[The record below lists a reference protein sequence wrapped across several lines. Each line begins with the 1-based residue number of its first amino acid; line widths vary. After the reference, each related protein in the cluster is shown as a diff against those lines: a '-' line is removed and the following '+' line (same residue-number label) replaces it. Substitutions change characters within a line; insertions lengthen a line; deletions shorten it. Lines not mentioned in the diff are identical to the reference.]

1 MTCTCPKCKTDIEF
15 DVVSIL
21 AEGHLQKCT
30 ACQANVEVRKESFA
44 KRALYKSPEI
54 YCAEC
59 GNNPGPSIY
68 CQSCHAIYP
77 DILTV
82 ATASSAKRQL
92 DKIFA
97 SLKKLNY
104 KFKPQSSHKSYTLDD
119 LAAAPAAGKK
129 AKTSIKLPGTTAQ
142 LAITLVLLLGVFIAG
157 GYFWY
162 QDKIATEYSRNYVK
176 VLYGVKGARDL
187 NITLSTSLVAN
198 WKSGGVSALSA
209 NELKVAASSHKDVA
223 AMVGRLGKVPK
234 QFTASNDALKKLL
247 DSYEKLYT
255 TTTSHPISADIYADN
270 VKKMD
275 GEFVK
280 SARELKA
287 SMPEKIADL
296 FNASKAKYK
305 PLQDF

>member
-1 MTCTCPKCKTDIEF
+1 MTCTCPKCKSDIEF
-15 DVVSIL
+15 DVVTIPE
-21 AEGHLQKCT
+21 EGHLQKCT
-30 ACQANVEVRKESFA
+30 ACQTNVEVRKESFA

-82 ATASSAKRQL
+82 ATASTAKRQL

-104 KFKPQSSHKSYTLDD
+104 KFKSHPSHKSHGIEDILT
-119 LAAAPAAGKK
+119 PTTGKK
-129 AKTSIKLPGTTAQ
+129 AKSAIKLPGTTAQ
-142 LAITLVLLLGVFIAG
+142 LAFTLVLLLSVIIAG
-157 GYFWY
+157 GYYWY
-162 QDKIATEYSRNYVK
+162 QDKIATEYSQNYVK

-187 NITLSTSLVAN
+187 NITLSTRLAAN
-198 WKSGGVSALSA
+198 WKGGGVSALSA

-223 AMVGRLGKVPK
+223 TLAGRLGKVPK

-255 TTTSHPISADIYADN
+255 ATTSHPISADIYADT

-275 GEFVK
+275 SEFVK

-296 FNASKAKYK
+296 FNASKAKFK
-305 PLQDF
+305 SLQDF